1 MNIKVNEEQRKPIEN
16 ARREKLR
23 REKPLV
29 YEKIMKYDEKL
40 ARGESTAIIDFCF
53 DYKCN
58 MHCTHCSNSNFAR
71 KERTLTID
79 DLKDFVRQA
88 DELGLAQFNISGG
101 EPLCFD
107 NLDEIILALNPEKFH
122 ISMSTNGLLLT
133 EERAKHLKSIGLDKM
148 KISLESI
155 DEEVYMKTRQ
165 APGTYQKAK
174 ESLFIAQNAGIQTA
188 IQTVISHQNCQTKA
202 TEELA
207 KFANDN
213 GFNLDIMVARAI
225 GRWEGKEEVLITPE
239 DNDFLLNL
247 RNKYPVVHRDTFP
260 TYGQNRGCGA
270 EKNVLHLTKYGDILP
285 CVFIH
290 IAIGNIF
297 EESLKDIIDR
307 GMRIKWFGN
316 HCANCLS
323 GENKRFIR
331 EHMSKFY
338 GKPLPISYKEA
349 FTDDDFIDG
358 KMR

>member
-1 MNIKVNEEQRKPIEN
+1 
-16 ARREKLR
+16 
-23 REKPLV
+23 
-29 YEKIMKYDEKL
+29 
-40 ARGESTAIIDFCF
+40 
-53 DYKCN
+53 
-58 MHCTHCSNSNFAR
+58 
-71 KERTLTID
+71 
-79 DLKDFVRQA
+79 
-88 DELGLAQFNISGG
+88 
-101 EPLCFD
+101 
-107 NLDEIILALNPEKFH
+107 
-122 ISMSTNGLLLT
+122 
-133 EERAKHLKSIGLDKM
+133 
-148 KISLESI
+148 
-155 DEEVYMKTRQ
+155 MKTRQ